1 MLHTFLLCIVDIK
14 LSSPFRVHL
23 LLDNIDVFALTLFQ
37 RMKIFIFSAQHKAKC
52 DSVALAR
59 QLIPILSSS
68 TRICLVKD

>member
-1 MLHTFLLCIVDIK
+1 MQQTFLLCIVNIK

-23 LLDNIDVFALTLFQ
+23 LFDDIDVFALTLFQ

-59 QLIPILSSS
+59 QLIPILACF
-68 TRICLVKD
+68 TRISLVKD